1 MSMEVIKEIK
11 SIEGIAEDKIKA
23 AYQQAKDIILQA
35 EGEAEEVIKNAVN
48 EEIAKGN
55 KLVED
60 AEKDANTQLEV
71 KRQLNQKLCE
81 EIREKANAKLE
92 EAVKMVMER
101 IVSINGNS

>member
-1 MSMEVIKEIK
+1 MSMEVINEIK
-11 SIEGIAEDKIKA
+11 SIESIAEEKIKTA
-23 AYQQAKDIILQA
+23 HQQAKDIILQA
-35 EGEAEEVIKNAVN
+35 EAEAEKIVKQAVN
-48 EEIAKGN
+48 REIAKGN

-60 AEKDANTQLEV
+60 AERDANTQLEV

-81 EIREKANAKLE
+81 EIREKANVKFD